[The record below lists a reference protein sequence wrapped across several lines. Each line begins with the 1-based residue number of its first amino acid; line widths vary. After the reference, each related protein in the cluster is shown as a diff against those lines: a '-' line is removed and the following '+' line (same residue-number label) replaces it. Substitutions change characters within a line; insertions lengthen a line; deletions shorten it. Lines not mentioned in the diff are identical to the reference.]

1 MPVGYA
7 DPLKNEP
14 TLDYSP
20 PTLERVRYWSE
31 FNDGNN
37 NKNEKPSV
45 NTNTN
50 NNHLNEKSEI
60 LMLGMPMKNAI
71 YSHNKHST
79 NQLTQTEAK
88 SSNRRSS
95 TYYPPEVLNALLV
108 HIFYLYIN
116 NLPFISAITTFNTA
130 ANATKSGS
138 I

>member
-1 MPVGYA
+1 MPVGYL

-37 NKNEKPSV
+37 NKNEKLSA

-50 NNHLNEKSEI
+50 NNQLNEKSEI
-60 LMLGMPMKNAI
+60 LMLGQPIKHAL

-95 TYYPPEVLNALLV
+95 TYYPPEVSEFITRSRYV
-108 HIFYLYIN
+108 FIN
-116 NLPFISAITTFNTA
+116 
-130 ANATKSGS
+130 
-138 I
+138 

>member
-1 MPVGYA
+1 MPVGYT

-37 NKNEKPSV
+37 NKNEKPSA
-45 NTNTN
+45 NTNTNN

-60 LMLGMPMKNAI
+60 LMLGLPIKHAL
-71 YSHNKHST
+71 YSHNRHST

-88 SSNRRSS
+88 SNNRRSS
-95 TYYPPEVLNALLV
+95 AYYPPEVNELSV
-108 HIFYLYIN
+108 QVI
-116 NLPFISAITTFNTA
+116 
-130 ANATKSGS
+130 
-138 I
+138 